1 MAVVI
6 CLRPAQNQARKNS
19 CIDRGGIHKA
29 LLLTEKLLA
38 VVGSW
43 ESEGH
48 SLGGMVTGRLSM
60 LQ

>member
-1 MAVVI
+1 MVAVVV
-6 CLRPAQNQARKNS
+6 CTRPAQDQARQNS

-38 VVGSW
+38 VGCSQ

-48 SLGGMVTGRLSM
+48 TLVGGYGHW
-60 LQ
+60 